1 MYKSILSLLAIF
13 QIMEKVQML
22 IKLHP
27 SIEENLGKKI
37 KGERFPGIIIGTIK
51 IVNTITQIS

>member
-27 SIEENLGKKI
+27 SIEENLGTKKS
-37 KGERFPGIIIGTIK
+37 KVKDFLASLSVQSK
-51 IVNTITQIS
+51 